1 MNKKLNTDQIAHELA
16 GSVFF
21 PAKGDAEVP
30 AGPHGP
36 EETGQ
41 VREPDSKPDSERAS
55 TQASVIASELDSM
68 IETIRKAVKHP
79 GKDVAFV
86 RLTAEEKAELADVLY
101 TYKRQ
106 GIKTSETELIRIGV
120 SFLLNE
126 YKQNGQASVLARVLE
141 ALQA

>member
-1 MNKKLNTDQIAHELA
+1 MSKKLNTDQIAHELA

-21 PAKGDAEVP
+21 PAKPDAEVP
-30 AGPHGP
+30 AEPQAP
-36 EETGQ
+36 EESSQGS
-41 VREPDSKPDSERAS
+41 EPTSKPDGERAS
-55 TQASVIASELDSM
+55 TKASVIASEQDSM

-106 GIKTSETELIRIGV
+106 GTKTSETELIRIAV

-126 YKQNGQASVLARVLE
+126 YKTNGQASVLARVLD

>member
-1 MNKKLNTDQIAHELA
+1 MNKKLHTDQIAHELA

-30 AGPHGP
+30 AEPQAP
-36 EETGQ
+36 EGTGQ
-41 VREPDSKPDSERAS
+41 KRAAASKPDRQHAS
-55 TQASVIASELDSM
+55 RQASVIASELDSM
-68 IETIRKAVKHP
+68 VETIRKAVKHP
-79 GKDVAFV
+79 GKEVAFV

-106 GIKTSETELIRIGV
+106 GTKTSETELIRIAV
-120 SFLLNE
+120 TFLLKE
-126 YKQNGQASVLARVLE
+126 YKQKGQASVLARVLE